1 MNSLQFD
8 VQADGVVVRGELDR
22 DHVAQ
27 AWRDRQQWLGSEGT
41 LNIDLCAV
49 EKVDSAGLA
58 LLIQAKAELH
68 KQNRDLALRNVNTQL
83 RQFAEVSGVTAL
95 LSLS

>member
-8 VQADGVVVRGELDR
+8 VQGDAVVVRGELDR
-22 DHVAQ
+22 DHVGQ
-27 AWRDRQQWLGSEGT
+27 AWKEREQWLGSTGT

-58 LLIQAKAELH
+58 LLIQVKAELQ